1 MSAYLK
7 LRGKGPERRNNST
20 EFLARKKFKK
30 RKPRIGE
37 GPAGAKRKS
46 KELIPLKKMRAKS
59 AKELY
64 DSKRKS
70 FRDTKKIESF
80 KLGKAVR
87 AVKKSIL
94 RDDYKPKIKNEKE
107 IYSSSLEFSKQDYAD
122 VIKNYQKTQKRKK
135 RNRAV
140 VAVGTAAAAA
150 AIQSKKDKENKK

>member
-7 LRGKGPERRNNST
+7 LKGKGPERKNNST
-20 EFLARKKFKK
+20 ELLARKKFKK
-30 RKPRIGE
+30 RKPRIVE
-37 GPAGAKRKS
+37 GPAGVKRKA
-46 KELIPLKKMRAKS
+46 RAKS
-59 AKELY
+59 AEELY
-64 DSKRKS
+64 DSKRKD
-70 FRDTKKIESF
+70 FRGNKKIESF

>member
-37 GPAGAKRKS
+37 GPAGAKRKIRR
-46 KELIPLKKMRAKS
+46 KDPIKLKS

-64 DSKRKS
+64 DSKRKD
-70 FRDTKKIESF
+70 FRGNKIESF

>member
-30 RKPRIGE
+30 RKPRIVE
-37 GPAGAKRKS
+37 GPAGVKRKA
-46 KELIPLKKMRAKS
+46 RAKS
-59 AKELY
+59 AEELY
-64 DSKRKS
+64 DSKRKD
-70 FRDTKKIESF
+70 FRGNKKIESF

>member
-7 LRGKGPERRNNST
+7 LKGKGPERKNNST
-20 EFLARKKFKK
+20 ELLARKKFKK

-37 GPAGAKRKS
+37 GPAGVKRKA
-46 KELIPLKKMRAKS
+46 RAKS
-59 AKELY
+59 AEELY
-64 DSKRKS
+64 DSKRKD
-70 FRDTKKIESF
+70 FRGNKKIESF